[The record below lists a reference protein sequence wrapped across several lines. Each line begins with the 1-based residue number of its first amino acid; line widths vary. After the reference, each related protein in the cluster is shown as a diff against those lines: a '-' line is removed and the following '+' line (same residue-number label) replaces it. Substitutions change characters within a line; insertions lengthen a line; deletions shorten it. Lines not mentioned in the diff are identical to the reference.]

1 MTDSSSQPDPSSQ
14 PTPASYSS
22 SQPTPASHWLGGE
35 TPRTLARTS
44 DEVAGVGLGVGKKD
58 RASLKIK
65 DKKSYYKVRDNAIE
79 GMKTKFTHLKAIDEK
94 ASVEHF
100 EAVYSVITR
109 FEDLSNQMI
118 KNDMIDVF
126 SIPSSFVL
134 NSSNNYVPSP
144 SATPMKLFSDAN
156 KIDLDTV
163 RRANEYYIK
172 FGADYHGENVVWSGE
187 KILNSCDTDLR
198 DKLVEC
204 TRNWPEE
211 HKGGPTYLKLLL
223 SLVLS
228 TTEKSL
234 RSLTDKLSKL
244 SITDFPGENV
254 MKAVSFIRGVV
265 LILRDNQSLPSD
277 LISLALRIF
286 KASTCDVF
294 KLHVTNMDSLVELGV
309 KTYDLDTLLTNLDQK
324 YLELL
329 GRSEWTPTST
339 PKGQGSSFL
348 ADGSSENILK
358 IICFNC
364 GGIGHGTNNCTK
376 PLNDTEINLRKEIMS
391 NYGQSGSTNRKKSDK
406 SSYTRNGTK
415 RDPTKIPPRRN
426 EPHEKVIDG
435 VKKFWCGKPGC
446 RAWTDH
452 SSSQHVD
459 ANLADTGTEG
469 SSSDTLPNSATSDSA
484 SIATN
489 EECANS
495 AYISGESIY
504 HFG

>member
-1 MTDSSSQPDPSSQ
+1 MNPLTSGSL
-14 PTPASYSS
+14 
-22 SQPTPASHWLGGE
+22 WLGGE
-35 TPRTLARTS
+35 KPRILARTR

-100 EAVYSVITR
+100 EAIYSVITR

-126 SIPSSFVL
+126 SIPSSFVSD
-134 NSSNNYVPSP
+134 SSGNHIPSS
-144 SATPMKLFSDAN
+144 SATPIQLFSDAN
-156 KIDLDTV
+156 QVDLQTV
-163 RRANEYYIK
+163 RDANAYYVK
-172 FGADYHGENVVWSGE
+172 FGTDYHGENVVWSGE

-198 DKLVEC
+198 DKLVES

-244 SITDFPGENV
+244 IITDFPGENV
-254 MKAVSFIRGVV
+254 TKAVSFIRGVV

-277 LISLALRIF
+277 LISLTLRIF
-286 KASTCDVF
+286 KASTCEVF

-309 KTYDLDTLLTNLDQK
+309 KSYDLDTLLTNLDQK

-329 GRSEWTPTST
+329 GRSEWTPSSIT
-339 PKGQGSSFL
+339 KDQGSSFL
-348 ADGSSENILK
+348 ADGSRNNVLK

-364 GGIGHGTNNCTK
+364 GAIGHGTNNCTK
-376 PLNDTEINLRKEIMS
+376 PLNDDDINLRKEIMT
-391 NYGQSGSTNRKKSDK
+391 NYGKPSPHDRNKSDR
-406 SSYTRNGTK
+406 SSQSRNQD
-415 RDPTKIPPRRN
+415 RDPLKIPPRRN
-426 EPHEKVIDG
+426 QPHEKVFDG
-435 VKKFWCGKPGC
+435 VKKFWCGKAGC
-446 RAWTDH
+446 RSWTDH

-459 ANLADTGTEG
+459 GNLADTRTEA
-469 SSSDTLPNSATSDSA
+469 SAPDTNPTTQTSSDSA
-484 SIATN
+484 SISTT
-489 EECANS
+489 EESANS
-495 AYISGESIY
+495 AFVTGSSIY

>member
-1 MTDSSSQPDPSSQ
+1 MTDWTDQSLGSS
-14 PTPASYSS
+14 
-22 SQPTPASHWLGGE
+22 WLGGE
-35 TPRTLARTS
+35 TPRTVARTS
-44 DEVAGVGLGVGKKD
+44 DEVAEVGLGVGKKD
-58 RASLKIK
+58 RAALKIK
-65 DKKSYYKVRDNAIE
+65 DKKSYYKVRDNAIK
-79 GMKTKFTHLKAIDEK
+79 GMTTKFTHLKSIDEK
-94 ASVEHF
+94 ASIEHF

-118 KNDMIDVF
+118 KNDLIDVF

-134 NSSNNYVPSP
+134 NSSNDYVPS
-144 SATPMKLFSDAN
+144 STATPIQLFSDA
-156 KIDLDTV
+156 KQVDLDTV
-163 RRANEYYIK
+163 RHANAYYLK
-172 FGADYHGENVVWSGE
+172 FGADYHGENIVWSGE

-244 SITDFPGENV
+244 VITDFPGENV
-254 MKAVSFIRGVV
+254 TKAVSFIRGVI
-265 LILRDNQSLPSD
+265 LILNDNQSLPSD
-277 LISLALRIF
+277 LISLTLRIF
-286 KASTCDVF
+286 KASTCEVF

-339 PKGQGSSFL
+339 TKDQGSSFL
-348 ADGSSENILK
+348 ADGSGKEMLK

-364 GGIGHGTNNCTK
+364 GGLGHGTNNCSK
-376 PLNDTEINLRKEIMS
+376 PLNDEEINLRKEIMLK
-391 NYGQSGSTNRKKSDK
+391 YGQTPKSDK
-406 SSYTRNGTK
+406 GRSDRYGSNK
-415 RDPTKIPPRRN
+415 PRDPLKTPPRRN
-426 EPHEKVIDG
+426 EPHEKMFNG
-435 VKKFWCGKPGC
+435 VKKFWCGKSGC
-446 RAWTDH
+446 RSWTDH
-452 SSSQHVD
+452 SSSEHVD
-459 ANLADTGTEG
+459 GNLADTSTETNP
-469 SSSDTLPNSATSDSA
+469 STESTPTIASTSDNTSITTTDDSTSSA
-484 SIATN
+484 LATGN
-489 EECANS
+489 
-495 AYISGESIY
+495 SIY

>member
-1 MTDSSSQPDPSSQ
+1 MTDSSSQLVTASQ
-14 PTPASYSS
+14 
-22 SQPTPASHWLGGE
+22 WLGGE
-35 TPRTLARTS
+35 TPRTQARTS

-58 RASLKIK
+58 RAALKLK

-79 GMKTKFTHLKAIDEK
+79 GMKTKFTHLKSIDEK

-134 NSSNNYVPSP
+134 NSTNNYEPST
-144 SATPMKLFSDAN
+144 SATPMNLFSDAN
-156 KIDLDTV
+156 QIDLETV

-172 FGADYHGENVVWSGE
+172 YGADYHGENIVWSGE

-198 DKLVEC
+198 DKLVES

-254 MKAVSFIRGVV
+254 TKAVSFIRGVV

-277 LISLALRIF
+277 LISLTLRIF
-286 KASTCDVF
+286 KKSTCEVF

-329 GRSEWTPTST
+329 GRSEWTPTSIT
-339 PKGQGSSFL
+339 KDQGSSFL
-348 ADGSSENILK
+348 AGGSETILK

-364 GGIGHGTNNCTK
+364 GGIGHGTNNCDK
-376 PLNDTEINLRKEIMS
+376 PKNDADISLRKEIMS
-391 NYGQSGSTNRKKSDK
+391 NFGQSTPSNRRKSDRPGQ
-406 SSYTRNGTK
+406 SRNALK
-415 RDPTKIPPRRN
+415 RDPLKVPPRRN
-426 EPHEKVIDG
+426 EPHEKVFDG

-446 RAWTDH
+446 RSWTDH

-459 ANLADTGTEG
+459 ANVADTSQEG
-469 SSSDTLPNSATSDSA
+469 SSADTLPTTAISDTA

-489 EECANS
+489 DECANS
-495 AYISGESIY
+495 AYMSGNSIY